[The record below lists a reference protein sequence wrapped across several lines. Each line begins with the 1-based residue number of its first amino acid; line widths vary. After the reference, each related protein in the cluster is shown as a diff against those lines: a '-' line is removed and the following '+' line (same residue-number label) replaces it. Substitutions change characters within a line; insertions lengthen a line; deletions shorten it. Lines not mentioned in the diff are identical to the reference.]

1 MPVNLNQF
9 RGTVGMF
16 NNFKIAYCTGPFL
29 EGKGMSAIFQ
39 KKSKKMLKKGKIFE
53 DLYKNVQNLK
63 KKKKFFLKKGR
74 RMHAIIACN
83 KLLEKALL

>member
-1 MPVNLNQF
+1 MPVNLNQC

-16 NNFKIAYCTGPFL
+16 NNCKIAYCTGPFL

-63 KKKKFFLKKGR
+63 KKKKILKKGR
-74 RMHAIIACN
+74 RMHAIIAWN
-83 KLLEKALL
+83 KMLEKALL

>member
-1 MPVNLNQF
+1 MPVNLNQC

-16 NNFKIAYCTGPFL
+16 NNCKIAYCTGPFL

-63 KKKKFFLKKGR
+63 KKKIFWKRAGECMRLL
-74 RMHAIIACN
+74 HAINC
-83 KLLEKALL
+83 

>member
-1 MPVNLNQF
+1 MPVNLNQC

-16 NNFKIAYCTGPFL
+16 NNCKIAYCTGPFL

-63 KKKKFFLKKGR
+63 KKKKFLKKGR

>member
-1 MPVNLNQF
+1 MPVNLNQC

-16 NNFKIAYCTGPFL
+16 NNCKIAYCTGPFL

-63 KKKKFFLKKGR
+63 KKKKILKKGR

>member
-1 MPVNLNQF
+1 MPVNLNQC

-16 NNFKIAYCTGPFL
+16 NNCEIAYCTGPFL

-63 KKKKFFLKKGR
+63 KKKKFWKRAGECMRLL
-74 RMHAIIACN
+74 HAINC
-83 KLLEKALL
+83 